1 MNTAELGKKLRD
13 LRGDRPQKD
22 VAEAIGVT
30 TMTIS
35 QYERGERIPRD
46 DIKVALAAYFGRPVG
61 EIFFDEKVIT

>member
-1 MNTAELGKKLRD
+1 MNSAELGKKLRD
-13 LRGDRPQKD
+13 LRGEKPQKD

-46 DIKVALAAYFGRPVG
+46 DIKVALAAYFGKPVG
-61 EIFFDEKVIT
+61 EIFFDEKVIG